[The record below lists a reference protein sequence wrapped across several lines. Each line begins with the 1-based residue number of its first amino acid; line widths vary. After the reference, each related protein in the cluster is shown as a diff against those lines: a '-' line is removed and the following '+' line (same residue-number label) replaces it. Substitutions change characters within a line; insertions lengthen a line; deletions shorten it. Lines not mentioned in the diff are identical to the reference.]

1 MQSRSAYPESFHVR
15 LVPCLGSSLMSDGT
29 NQLMKTGPPV
39 PSGLRSAALM
49 ITSQGGGVFFL
60 GVDPKRS
67 HTLVH
72 LEIKYEAALHP
83 GNKVDRFTVA
93 ETFRQYVSTAHWI
106 NGTAGNERTKTT
118 EYNQKYKS
126 YYVQAMCETIKAAAA
141 RFNLPAVLLAGVIY
155 DQVDAADTVKQSFQF
170 WWEPITGSAT
180 ADRTSVRSTSL
191 QPRDALAALGYDP
204 EWVDP
209 FIKKEVLESLS
220 RDPAFAIYV
229 RAKNLRDTF
238 FAAKGVAGPVDGDMV
253 TVGARS
259 GHSPR
264 APGEMPK
271 KDPQYGKTGIER
283 RAWLAQLL
291 SCVPVLRPPD

>member
-1 MQSRSAYPESFHVR
+1 
-15 LVPCLGSSLMSDGT
+15 
-29 NQLMKTGPPV
+29 
-39 PSGLRSAALM
+39 
-49 ITSQGGGVFFL
+49 
-60 GVDPKRS
+60 
-67 HTLVH
+67 
-72 LEIKYEAALHP
+72 
-83 GNKVDRFTVA
+83 VA

-238 FAAKGVAGPVDGDMV
+238 FAAKGVAEPVDGDMV